1 MRIPPATQA
10 LLWAMGIAFL
20 VQQAVGFIAVIPFEL
35 WPLGHFALGTD
46 PHGGE
51 MVYAGF
57 RPWQLLT
64 YGFLH
69 GGMGH
74 LFFNALALYQFG
86 PAIEQAWGSR
96 RFAAY
101 FLLSVMGSGVLQLV
115 VAALRP
121 QDVYPVVGASGGL
134 YAVLLAY
141 AMLFPH
147 HRMMLLIPPIPMSA
161 RTMVVVFG
169 ALSLLFGI
177 TGTVG
182 GIAHFVHLGGLLVG
196 WLLIRL
202 WIMPKRPRPGG
213 PSTYV

>member
-10 LLWAMGIAFL
+10 LLWALGLAFL
-20 VQQAVGFIAVIPFEL
+20 LQQLAPEFAFAHLTL
-35 WPLGHFALGTD
+35 WPTGEHFD
-46 PHGGE
+46 PEGFRFWP
-51 MVYAGF
+51 F

-74 LFFNALALYQFG
+74 LFFNALALFQFG

-96 RFAAY
+96 RFTIY
-101 FLLSVMGSGVLQLV
+101 FLASIVGSGLLQLV
-115 VAALRP
+115 VAAIRP
-121 QDVYPVVGASGGL
+121 HDVHPVIGASGGI

-141 AMLFPH
+141 GVLFPK
-147 HRMMLLIPPIPMSA
+147 HRMMLLIPPIPMTA
-161 RTMVVVFG
+161 RTMVIVFG
-169 ALSLLFGI
+169 VASLLFGL

-196 WLLIRL
+196 WLLIRFWL
-202 WIMPKRPRPGG
+202 DPQAPRADGG

>member
-10 LLWAMGIAFL
+10 LLLALVIAFL
-20 VQQAVGFIAVIPFEL
+20 LQKVVGIDATVPMML
-35 WPLGHFALGTD
+35 WPLGSHAVQLMS
-46 PHGGE
+46 GE
-51 MVYAGF
+51 VAMVGF

-64 YGFLH
+64 YGFMH
-69 GGMGH
+69 GGWMH
-74 LFFNALALYQFG
+74 LFFNAFALYQFG
-86 PAIEQAWGSR
+86 PPIEQAWGSR

-101 FLLSVMGSGVLQLV
+101 FLLSIVGSGLLQLA

-134 YAVLLAY
+134 FAVLLAY
-141 AMLFPH
+141 AMLFPRN
-147 HRMMLLIPPIPMSA
+147 RMIVFPIPVAMSA
-161 RTMVVVFG
+161 RTVVIAYG
-169 ALSLLFGI
+169 ALSLLAGV

-196 WLLIRL
+196 WLLIRF

>member
-10 LLWAMGIAFL
+10 LLWALVIAFL
-20 VQQAVGFIAVIPFEL
+20 LQKVVGIDATVPMML
-35 WPLGHFALGTD
+35 WPLGSHAVQLMS
-46 PHGGE
+46 GE
-51 MVYAGF
+51 VAMVGF

-64 YGFLH
+64 YGFMH
-69 GGMGH
+69 GGWMH
-74 LFFNALALYQFG
+74 LFFNAFALYQFG
-86 PAIEQAWGSR
+86 PPIEQAWGSR

-101 FLLSVMGSGVLQLV
+101 FLLTIVGSGLLQLA

-134 YAVLLAY
+134 FAVLLAY
-141 AMLFPH
+141 AMLFPRN
-147 HRMMLLIPPIPMSA
+147 RMIVFPIPVAMSA
-161 RTMVVVFG
+161 RTVVIAYG
-169 ALSLLFGI
+169 ALSLLAGV

-196 WLLIRL
+196 WLLIRF
-202 WIMPKRPRPGG
+202 WIMPRRPRPGG